1 MTGSTYIHSW
11 TIIFF
16 CHFVFKQKLSWGS
29 KKLRA
34 CFQFAFKKK
43 LTSCTLRERHK
54 IIHQTKLDSST
65 QNPKQR
71 ENVLQKTKS
80 CTRLNWT
87 TALKIPEQRGNA
99 LQITNLNI
107 EVPSE
112 HQNHICL
119 LHIWSIPKNWL
130 LTQNHTGSWYTT
142 VLYHLLA
149 ACFKSFMFLAVPV
162 QNPEIFFVFLYYRA
176 ICKIVLAQWS
186 HCISTPLVKSLN
198 GYNTGL
204 PNGKIRCNDGFDKC
218 ESLFHQFKLLPILWL
233 NPKMLLNKSPER
245 TCLWVSPNIFSAIG

>member
-1 MTGSTYIHSW
+1 
-11 TIIFF
+11 
-16 CHFVFKQKLSWGS
+16 
-29 KKLRA
+29 
-34 CFQFAFKKK
+34 
-43 LTSCTLRERHK
+43 
-54 IIHQTKLDSST
+54 
-65 QNPKQR
+65 
-71 ENVLQKTKS
+71 
-80 CTRLNWT
+80 
-87 TALKIPEQRGNA
+87 
-99 LQITNLNI
+99 
-107 EVPSE
+107 
-112 HQNHICL
+112 
-119 LHIWSIPKNWL
+119 
-130 LTQNHTGSWYTT
+130 
-142 VLYHLLA
+142 LYHLLA